1 MSPSP
6 IQGPQGPIESVAE
19 FLVHAL
25 ELEHESAERYL
36 ELADS
41 METHNNAEIAGL
53 FRRLAEMSQTHAR
66 EVQTRAAGLQL
77 PQIPPWGFKWHCP
90 GSPEVDC
97 GHANISYLMTT
108 VEVLEVALLNET
120 RSRDFYAWVAVDS
133 PDREVRALAAEMA
146 DEEAGHVLLLDVWI
160 KDEAQRQDAPTEDLD
175 PPNVLG

>member
-6 IQGPQGPIESVAE
+6 TQGPQAPIESVAE

-36 ELADS
+36 ELAES
-41 METHNNAEIAGL
+41 MEMHHNTDVAGL
-53 FRRLAEMSQTHAR
+53 FRRLADMSEAHAR
-66 EVQTRAAGLQL
+66 EVQDRAAGLQL
-77 PQIPPWGFKWHCP
+77 PRIPPWGFKWRCP

-97 GHANISYLMTT
+97 GHSKISYLMTV

-120 RSRDFYAWVAVDS
+120 RSRDFYAWVAIDS
-133 PDREVRALAAEMA
+133 PDPEVRALAAEMA
-146 DEEAGHVLLLDVWI
+146 DEEGGHVLLLDAWI
-160 KDEAQRQDAPTEDLD
+160 NDETQRMIAPSEDLD

>member
-19 FLVHAL
+19 FLAHAL

-36 ELADS
+36 ELAQS
-41 METHNNAEIAGL
+41 MELHHNAQVATL
-53 FRRLAEMSQTHAR
+53 FRQLAEMSLAHAQ
-66 EVQTRAAGLQL
+66 EVQDRAAGLTL
-77 PQIPPWGFKWHCP
+77 PQIPPWGFKWRCP

-97 GHANISYLMTT
+97 GHSKISYLMTS
-108 VEVLEVALLNET
+108 VEVLEIALLNET

-133 PDREVRALAAEMA
+133 PDHEVRALATAMAAEEEGHVSLLDA
-146 DEEAGHVLLLDVWI
+146 WINEEARHLS
-160 KDEAQRQDAPTEDLD
+160 QPTEDLD

>member
-6 IQGPQGPIESVAE
+6 IQGPAGPIESLAE

-36 ELADS
+36 ELAES
-41 METHNNAEIAGL
+41 MEVHHNTQVAEL
-53 FRRLAEMSQTHAR
+53 FRQLAEMSEAHAR
-66 EVQTRAAGLQL
+66 EVQDRAVGLQL

-97 GHANISYLMTT
+97 GHAKISYLMTT
-108 VEVLEVALLNET
+108 VQVLEIALLNET

-133 PDREVRALAAEMA
+133 PDPKVRALAAEMA
-146 DEEAGHVLLLDVWI
+146 DEEGGHVVLLEAWI
-160 KDEAQRQDAPTEDLD
+160 NEETERQIDPTEDLD